1 MSARTRADAKAAAAA
16 YQQIETGEAAI
27 RQWSDMMGAIDDGPV
42 HMSEL
47 GRTELYS
54 LTVQQ
59 RHGPGTRVIAASA
72 LSVAGKA
79 KVVRFILQTLIDD
92 AGAKVAAAKRTLNQL
107 GFDPEAQS

>member
-27 RQWSDMMGAIDDGPV
+27 RQWSDMMGAIDGPV